1 MPNDYRVISTQP
13 YTYLDETNNVVDGYR
28 VFFNIVEFNETHFI
42 NVPTLNP
49 STIQNGI
56 KALIADRKT
65 ISTQ

>member
-28 VFFNIVEFNETHFI
+28 VFFNITEFNEAHFI

-49 STIQNGI
+49 ATIQNGI

>member
-49 STIQNGI
+49 VAIQNGI